1 MLNGV
6 SKEVD
11 IRLSQ
16 LPSPSVTSVV
26 ILLTCLASPALSLAQ
41 FTPTLSTSLDN
52 LEAGQT
58 SGFTQ
63 QGMFFQGQ
71 EGPASMLIQFDRG
84 SFDFSG
90 FVVGQSAGTLV
101 VDVDVTVIVVTISGQ
116 IIADVQITSIGPDSM
131 QAIAVITDITGNVAA
146 GLSLLGIPL
155 TTGDTAFN
163 VVYTDFPGD
172 TGASMDVTDAGTL
185 PLSGSLDFDIP
196 LTWTTS
202 SILTHSP
209 SGGDLSVDSVLT
221 STSGFVA
228 NFNEIFPLNGGVDP
242 PTGFNRGDANQDGSF
257 DIGDPVSM
265 LSFLFNSSSVLCLG
279 ACDANDDNNVDI
291 ADAVYCLSSLF
302 GGGALPAAPHGIC
315 GDDPTPGPL
324 SCDETN
330 NCP

>member
-1 MLNGV
+1 MV
-6 SKEVD
+6 
-11 IRLSQ
+11 IRLSR
-16 LPSPSVTSVV
+16 LPSPNLAFNLV
-26 ILLTCLASPALSLAQ
+26 LLTCLIHPIFSLAQ

-52 LEAGQT
+52 LEAGQA

-71 EGPASMLIQFDRG
+71 EGPASMLIEFDRG

-90 FVVGQSAGTLV
+90 SVVGQSAGTLV

-116 IIADVQITSIGPDSM
+116 IIADVQITSVGPDTM

-155 TTGDTAFN
+155 SIGDIAFN
-163 VVYTDFPGD
+163 VLYNDFPDD
-172 TGASMDVTDAGTL
+172 TGASMNVTDAGTL
-185 PLSGSLDFDIP
+185 PLSGSLDFDVP
-196 LTWTTS
+196 LTWTTT

-209 SGGDLSVDSVLT
+209 AGGDLSVNSVLT

-228 NFNEIFPLNGGVDP
+228 NINEVFPLTGGIDP
-242 PTGFNRGDANQDGSF
+242 PTGFNRGDANQDGGF
-257 DIGDPVSM
+257 DISDPVTM
-265 LSFLFNSSSVLCLG
+265 LSFLFNNGTVLCLG
-279 ACDANDDNNVDI
+279 ACDANDDNSVDI

-324 SCDETN
+324 SCDQTN